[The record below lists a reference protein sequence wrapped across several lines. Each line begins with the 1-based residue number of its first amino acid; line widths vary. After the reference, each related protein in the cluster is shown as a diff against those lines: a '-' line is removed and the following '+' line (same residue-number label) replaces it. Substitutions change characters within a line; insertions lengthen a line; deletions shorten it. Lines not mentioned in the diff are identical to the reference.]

1 MYQELLKVPDF
12 SLPMSVSFFE
22 DRLDCSLLLKSIN
35 LGVWVVSNLPDKMRQ
50 VLLHVTSLEQGFCY
64 DQ

>member
-1 MYQELLKVPDF
+1 MPDF

-22 DRLDCSLLLKSIN
+22 VRLDCSLLLKSIN

-50 VLLHVTSLEQGFCY
+50 VLLHVTSLGQGSCY